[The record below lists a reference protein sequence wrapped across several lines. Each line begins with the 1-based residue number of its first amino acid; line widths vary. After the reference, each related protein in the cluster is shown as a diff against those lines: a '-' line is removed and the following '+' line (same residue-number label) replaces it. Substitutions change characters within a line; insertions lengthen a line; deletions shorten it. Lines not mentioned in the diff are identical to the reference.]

1 MQNNDTITHKEK
13 ALKSVNMYLD
23 NLINIKKDEKK
34 VNLLAYWL
42 EDYIKYLKMEENF
55 KPNMLKRYER
65 GDIIKVNL
73 GFNVGSEEGGLHY
86 CVVIDNQNERN
97 SPVITV
103 IPLSSKKNSKIVNGK
118 YQVELGNQL
127 YEKMSLKA
135 NTLKKYC
142 QNKIKE
148 INMELNQL
156 ELANTKPTKE
166 KIDSLE
172 NEIIK
177 LEEEY
182 QQLERLVK
190 EIDKMKQGSIALIN
204 QITTISKQRIY
215 NPKSNYDI
223 LSGIKLSP
231 NNLDKINDKVIEL
244 YIKQKS

>member
-1 MQNNDTITHKEK
+1 MKNNSTIAHKEK
-13 ALKSVNMYLD
+13 SLKIVNEYLD
-23 NLINIKKDEKK
+23 NLINYDEKK
-34 VNLLAYWL
+34 ANLLFYWL
-42 EDYIKYLKMEENF
+42 EDYIRYLKMEENF
-55 KPNMLKRYER
+55 KPNLLKRYER

-86 CVVIDNQNERN
+86 CVVVDNHNERN

-103 IPLSSKKNSKIVNGK
+103 IPLSSVKNAKTVRNK
-118 YQVELGNQL
+118 YQIELGNQL
-127 YEKMSLKA
+127 YEKMLLKA

-142 QNKIKE
+142 HNKIKDINIELDE
-148 INMELNQL
+148 IENKNQ
-156 ELANTKPTKE
+156 KPSKE
-166 KIDSLE
+166 KINFLE
-172 NEIIK
+172 TEIEK

-182 QQLERLVK
+182 AQLEKIVK

-215 NPKSNYDI
+215 NPKTNYDI

-231 NNLDKINDKVIEL
+231 NNLDKINDKIVEL